1 VFTSN
6 NGDKY
11 YGQWRHGEKHGFG
24 THVWG
29 DFADNGAEFAH
40 YFSAPW
46 RQKAAGGDATGE
58 RYAGQWSYGKK
69 HGLGTYTWSDGDVF
83 EGQWEHGKKVVK
95 EETLATVF
103 AGLTGQLSHMAA
115 RAWVGL
121 GLGADEQQDPAAL
134 LWGAREISDFWGAQE
149 ISNSASA
156 KEEQQEHPPGSK
168 KIVDL

>member
-1 VFTSN
+1 MFTSN
-6 NGDKY
+6 DGDKY
-11 YGQWRHGEKHGFG
+11 DGQWRHGEKHGFG

-29 DFADNGAEFAH
+29 DFADNGAVG
-40 YFSAPW
+40 S
-46 RQKAAGGDATGE
+46 TGE

-156 KEEQQEHPPGSK
+156 KEEQQEHPPGSE

>member
-1 VFTSN
+1 MFTSN

-29 DFADNGAEFAH
+29 DFADNGAGVG
-40 YFSAPW
+40 S
-46 RQKAAGGDATGE
+46 TGE